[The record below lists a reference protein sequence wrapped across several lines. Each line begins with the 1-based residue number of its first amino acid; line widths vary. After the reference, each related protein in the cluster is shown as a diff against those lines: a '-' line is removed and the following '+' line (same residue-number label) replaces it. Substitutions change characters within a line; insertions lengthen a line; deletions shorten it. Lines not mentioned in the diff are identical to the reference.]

1 MAKIQLQKFEIQLNG
16 NRKVYYNNNQI
27 NGICLIQLNGELDL
41 KQLKI
46 RLNGEALAK
55 WSERQPIVKKRAE
68 TYQHKF
74 ICLALNYDLMANG
87 IIQMLFIQLSILYST
102 FLVSFSFIRQFFFFS
117 KISLLNSER
126 KSYNK
131 RYSSNTVHFSTSKV
145 IETFS
150 LLLLLTFSANSTE
163 KSLTKFIN

>member
-1 MAKIQLQKFEIQLNG
+1 MAKIQLEKFEIQLNG

-55 WSERQPIVKKRAE
+55 WSERESIVQKRAE

-74 ICLALNYDLMANG
+74 ICLALNYDLITNG
-87 IIQMLFIQLSILYST
+87 IIEILFIELSILY
-102 FLVSFSFIRQFFFFS
+102 
-117 KISLLNSER
+117 
-126 KSYNK
+126 
-131 RYSSNTVHFSTSKV
+131 
-145 IETFS
+145 
-150 LLLLLTFSANSTE
+150 
-163 KSLTKFIN
+163 